1 MKEKALGQNTIQ
13 TTTPQDHTSKE
24 ILPLSISKRLPSLSF
39 AEKNSC
45 ISSKMKGSCKSIV
58 DHSGDTI
65 REVSNTTSSTNAAT
79 STDVGAVAAARTSTQ
94 CSCTPCCTCIHT
106 DHEKLNLLSS
116 VSIRQSSTHING
128 STSQVKPSASART
141 ITVGDIDSSSCN
153 EDVSR
158 GDSAASASFEFVFP
172 CLSID
177 AASPSLPQDDTSS
190 IVALLKRTVSVRLE
204 NASTDQ
210 LQIQS
215 LLMQSFPASQPL
227 HKVFTYL
234 IHRRLEYWIDTLRR
248 AISHE
253 DQGSD
258 SNNKRVLAALLDVQ
272 SSIYVH
278 SDLQVK
284 FRFNGNPGFGRDNSN
299 CDADNSADEIMKME
313 KELADALKTMRRGCT
328 TSIVRSILAEE
339 SRQNNC
345 STSRTP
351 SQGIASSLLFPD
363 IGCMDQK
370 IHHVHPLTDDFD
382 GDESMKK
389 VTVPFCL
396 DASAYVTAQI
406 GDELEHNQSVVFQTA
421 GAVTACYESSS
432 LVRVELTL
440 NTHQLYSCLEKEARS
455 VARSTAESVL
465 LNAVTEQ
472 ELCGNKTD
480 SCRLDNYHSSAA
492 AFATGVSKKREHPAL
507 VTPRPTYP
515 TPASPKPCENGS
527 GVHSLVGTPPI
538 AVSPITITMTPRRS
552 TSTGISATPLSPIVS
567 IRKLPLV
574 SPPPA
579 RNKRLKLPFQRQKHM
594 SDCTLGPYVPSFD
607 TSSSDSSFAG
617 KSIVEDVA
625 GALTALKHSN

>member
-13 TTTPQDHTSKE
+13 TTTPQDQTSKE
-24 ILPLSISKRLPSLSF
+24 VLPLSISKQLPSLSF
-39 AEKNSC
+39 AENFAC
-45 ISSKMKGSCKSIV
+45 TSKTMKGSCKSIV
-58 DHSGDTI
+58 DHVGDTI
-65 REVSNTTSSTNAAT
+65 REVNNMISGTYGAT
-79 STDVGAVAAARTSTQ
+79 STDVGAVAPGRTSTQ
-94 CSCTPCCTCIHT
+94 CSSTPYCTCIPM

-116 VSIRQSSTHING
+116 VSIRQSSTHVNG

-141 ITVGDIDSSSCN
+141 ITVGDVDSSSCN
-153 EDVSR
+153 EDVSL
-158 GDSAASASFEFVFP
+158 GNSTASASFEFVFP

-177 AASPSLPQDDTSS
+177 AESTSLLQDDNSS
-190 IVALLKRTVSVRLE
+190 IAALLKRTNSVRLE
-204 NASTDQ
+204 NTSTDQ

-215 LLMQSFPASQPL
+215 LLTQAFPASQPL

-248 AISHE
+248 AVSQE
-253 DQGSD
+253 DPGSD
-258 SNNKRVLAALLDVQ
+258 SKNKRVLAALLDVQ

-278 SDLQVK
+278 SDLKVK
-284 FRFNGNPGFGRDNSN
+284 FRFNGNPGFATDHSSCDVDNN
-299 CDADNSADEIMKME
+299 ADEIMKME

-339 SRQNNC
+339 SRQNIY
-345 STSRTP
+345 STGRIP
-351 SQGIASSLLFPD
+351 SQDIASSLLFPD
-363 IGCMDQK
+363 IGYMDQK

-382 GDESMKK
+382 DDESMKK

-472 ELCGNKTD
+472 ELSGNKTD

-492 AFATGVSKKREHPAL
+492 ASAKGVSRKREHPAL
-507 VTPRPTYP
+507 VTPRPTYLA
-515 TPASPKPCENGS
+515 PASPKPCENGN
-527 GVHSLVGTPPI
+527 GVYSLVGTPPI
-538 AVSPITITMTPRRS
+538 AVSPITITMTPRRC

-579 RNKRLKLPFQRQKHM
+579 RNKRLKLPFQQQKHV
-594 SDCTLGPYVPSFD
+594 SDSTLGPYVPSFD
-607 TSSSDSSFAG
+607 TSSSGCSFAG

>member
-1 MKEKALGQNTIQ
+1 
-13 TTTPQDHTSKE
+13 
-24 ILPLSISKRLPSLSF
+24 
-39 AEKNSC
+39 
-45 ISSKMKGSCKSIV
+45 
-58 DHSGDTI
+58 
-65 REVSNTTSSTNAAT
+65 
-79 STDVGAVAAARTSTQ
+79 
-94 CSCTPCCTCIHT
+94 
-106 DHEKLNLLSS
+106 
-116 VSIRQSSTHING
+116 
-128 STSQVKPSASART
+128 
-141 ITVGDIDSSSCN
+141 
-153 EDVSR
+153 
-158 GDSAASASFEFVFP
+158 
-172 CLSID
+172 
-177 AASPSLPQDDTSS
+177 
-190 IVALLKRTVSVRLE
+190 
-204 NASTDQ
+204 
-210 LQIQS
+210 LQIQD
-215 LLMQSFPASQPL
+215 LLTQSFPASQPL

-248 AISHE
+248 AVSQE
-253 DQGSD
+253 DQGRD

-278 SDLQVK
+278 SDLKVK
-284 FRFNGNPGFGRDNSN
+284 FRFDGKSGLGMDHSTD
-299 CDADNSADEIMKME
+299 DADSNGEEIMKME

-328 TSIVRSILAEE
+328 PTLVRSILAEE
-339 SRQNNC
+339 SRLNNY

-351 SQGIASSLLFPD
+351 SQDIASSLLFPD

-370 IHHVHPLTDDFD
+370 IHHVQPLTDESD

-389 VTVPFCL
+389 VIVPFCL

-440 NTHQLYSCLEKEARS
+440 NTQQLYSCLEKEARS

-472 ELCGNKTD
+472 ELSGNKTD
-480 SCRLDNYHSSAA
+480 SSSFDSHQSSAVA
-492 AFATGVSKKREHPAL
+492 LAKGVSKKREHPAL

-515 TPASPKPCENGS
+515 APASPKPRDNGY
-527 GVHSLVGTPPI
+527 GVHSLVGAPPI

-552 TSTGISATPLSPIVS
+552 TSTSISSTPLSPIVS

-579 RNKRLKLPFQRQKHM
+579 KNKRFKLPFQQQQHV
-594 SDCTLGPYVPSFD
+594 SNSTLGPYVPTFD
-607 TSSSDSSFAG
+607 TSSRDHLYAG